1 MTDDNRVANDTQLRE
16 WARGMLPLEAATE
29 LLIRAGFA
37 QEWRPWVKY
46 DDDRQRPWID
56 FGSIPDKIRGMSG
69 GEQRVLMFAASLGAD
84 VPIVLGDE
92 IPGVDRR
99 YADLMISAVEH
110 AAGFTTP
117 SRTIDRVD
125 GALTFVDV
133 PSLREWPPA
142 SM

>member
-56 FGSIPDKIRGMSG
+56 FGSIPDKIRGTSG

-84 VPIVLGDE
+84 VPIVLADE
-92 IPGVDRR
+92 VPGVDRR
-99 YADLMISAVEH
+99 YADLMISAVAH

-117 SRTIDRVD
+117 SHTIDRVD

-142 SM
+142 SR